1 MLQNP
6 WNCPAARKKPGQ
18 QKHQSLW
25 QPHLWNGFEQ
35 QKCIKIGVF
44 HPEINPMVLLPF
56 TISTE
61 ARLQLGSL
69 RWLDAAWPMRSTY
82 CIKTFET
89 KIQPVGYVIIHL
101 GTFQHVL
108 TWPTPGGWFST
119 RLKHTKTTNS
129 LQKNMVSQPRRKS
142 GLSRKEKEHQ
152 QDQ

>member
-1 MLQNP
+1 
-6 WNCPAARKKPGQ
+6 
-18 QKHQSLW
+18 
-25 QPHLWNGFEQ
+25 
-35 QKCIKIGVF
+35 
-44 HPEINPMVLLPF
+44 MVLLPF

-69 RWLDAAWPMRSTY
+69 RWLDAAWPLRSTY

-129 LQKNMVSQPRRKS
+129 LQKNIVSQPRRKS